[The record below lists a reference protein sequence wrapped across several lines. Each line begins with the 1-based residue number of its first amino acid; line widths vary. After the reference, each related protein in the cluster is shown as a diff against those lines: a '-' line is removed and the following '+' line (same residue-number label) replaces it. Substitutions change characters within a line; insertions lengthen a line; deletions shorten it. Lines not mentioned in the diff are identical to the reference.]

1 MSIIIYDI
9 PFTLPHIYNPFNNSD
24 YSNPDSSR
32 ILSPKPTPVS
42 APIEPSSPSVH
53 APDVLPQIEFDINAY
68 FDPPY
73 CNQSNLMIPKIQTPA
88 DTGADIQTINTTI
101 AINQSSV
108 RNRT

>member
-53 APDVLPQIEFDINAY
+53 APDVLPQSEFDINAY
-68 FDPPY
+68 F
-73 CNQSNLMIPKIQTPA
+73 MIPRYKHPRTQVPTFKQLIQPLPSTNRPYEIEHKPA
-88 DTGADIQTINTTI
+88 PTY
-101 AINQSSV
+101 SV
-108 RNRT
+108 H